1 MLKNFTVINI
11 LDTRSDSVVNI
22 NGTGL
27 KFNMQTAQELG
38 YPAYVQVLISPKD
51 KQFAIRP
58 CKENDPSAVEFSK
71 PKGEQ
76 KYRVMV
82 RNAVILKSIREM
94 APWKDDNWNVPGI
107 FCAEDVAI
115 LYDLKAANKPV
126 SRGGGWEVKK
136 QREAAAKAAAEEMEE

>member
-58 CKENDPSAVEFSK
+58 CKENDPSAIEFSK

-82 RNAVILKSIREM
+82 RNAVVLKSIREM

-126 SRGGGWEVKK
+126 YKGGGWGVKK
-136 QREAAAKAAAEEMEE
+136 QKEAAARAAAEEMEE